1 METKDERAEYWRG
14 HVSAWRA
21 SGQTQRAYCAE
32 HGLKPHGL
40 SYWQLRLPTEGPD
53 QEVGGSAP
61 APLTLVRAIV
71 PAEAPTPAPVPRV
84 SLHSPSGW
92 RLEFSTLPPAT
103 WLSELWGGRA

>member
-21 SGQTQRAYCAE
+21 SGQTQQAYCAE

-40 SYWQLRLPTEGPD
+40 SYWQFRLPAVAPD
-53 QEVGGSAP
+53 QEVVRSAP

-71 PAEAPTPAPVPRV
+71 PAEAPAPAPRV
-84 SLHSPSGW
+84 SLHGPSGW

-103 WLSELWGGRA
+103 RLSELWGGRA